1 MTDRVRYI
9 IDNGWLRDVRV
20 RASPNHDA
28 RPAGVAVDALIVHG
42 ITLPPGQFGHGQ
54 VDRLFTNT
62 LDIDKHASYA
72 DLDGLRVSAHLLIER
87 HGRLTQYVS
96 CDDRAWHAGASRLQA
111 RERVNDFAV
120 GIELEGT
127 DDCPYA
133 PAQYKVLADV
143 AAALM
148 RHYPSMTRQRI
159 VGHNDIAPGRK
170 TDPGPAFDW
179 SFFAHRLEAAC
190 T

>member
-1 MTDRVRYI
+1 MSEHVRYI
-9 IDNGWLRDVRV
+9 IDHGWLRNVRAL
-20 RASPNHDA
+20 ASPNCDA

-54 VDRLFTNT
+54 VDRLFSNT
-62 LDIDKHASYA
+62 LDIGRHAVYA
-72 DLDGLRVSAHLLIER
+72 DLDELRVSAHLLIER

-96 CDDRAWHAGASRLQA
+96 FDERARHAGVSRLQGC
-111 RERVNDFAV
+111 EGVNDFAV

-133 PAQYKVLADV
+133 PAQYRVLADV

-148 RHYPSMTRQRI
+148 RHYPSMKRERI

-179 SFFAHRLEAAC
+179 SFFAQRLEAAC

>member
-1 MTDRVRYI
+1 MADRVRYS
-9 IDNGWLRDVRV
+9 IDNGWLCGVRV
-20 RASPNHDA
+20 LASSNCDA
-28 RPAGVAVDALIVHG
+28 RPVGATVDALIVHG

-54 VDRLFTNT
+54 VDCLFSNT
-62 LDIDKHASYA
+62 LDTDRHTFYA
-72 DLDGLRVSAHLLIER
+72 DLEGVHVSAHLLIER

-96 CDDRAWHAGASRLQA
+96 FDQRAWHAGISEFDG

-133 PAQYKVLADV
+133 PAQYRALADV

-148 RHYPSMTRQRI
+148 RHYPHMTRERI

-179 SFFAHRLEAAC
+179 PLFVQSLEAAC
-190 T
+190 I